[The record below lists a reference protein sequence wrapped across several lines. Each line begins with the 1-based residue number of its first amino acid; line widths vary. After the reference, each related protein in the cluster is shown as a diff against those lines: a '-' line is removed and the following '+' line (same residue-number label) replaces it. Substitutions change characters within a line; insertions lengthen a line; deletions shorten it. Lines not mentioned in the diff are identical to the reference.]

1 MRLTCPNC
9 DAQYEIEA
17 SLIPPTGR
25 DVQCSNCGK
34 TWFQPPEGGLAE
46 DPLVVEAPEPD
57 PEPEVAE
64 VAAPA
69 DPEPMPVPETAD
81 ANAGGDVDL
90 SGLTDEAAAFFGT
103 TSPAQAAPEPEEDI
117 SEPDDPAEVPDETFD
132 DVPEEEPAP
141 AADLPRREIDP
152 EVREILR
159 EEAEREIAARKA
171 DRGEVI
177 ETQAEMGLNQPAV
190 PAATAAT
197 ARLRGDPVEETGRA
211 DDTLRK
217 SMLPDVE
224 EINSTLIATSD
235 RPDRLTTQQ
244 DIEETVQR
252 RSGFRIGFATMLGL
266 ATLLI
271 VLYLS
276 APALGRM
283 IPALSPALA
292 GYVDWANGMR
302 LAIDGLLASVLGGG

>member
-1 MRLTCPNC
+1 M
-9 DAQYEIEA
+9 
-17 SLIPPTGR
+17 
-25 DVQCSNCGK
+25 QCSNCGK

-46 DPLVVEAPEPD
+46 EPLVDQAPE

-64 VAAPA
+64 GAAPA
-69 DPEPMPVPETAD
+69 PAPELD
-81 ANAGGDVDL
+81 AVDENAGGDVDL
-90 SGLTDEAAAFFGT
+90 SGLTEEAAAFFGT
-103 TSPAQAAPEPEEDI
+103 TSPGQAAPEPEEDI
-117 SEPDDPAEVPDETFD
+117 SEQDDPGQA
-132 DVPEEEPAP
+132 PAP
-141 AADLPRREIDP
+141 AADLPRREIDRM
-152 EVREILR
+152 VREILR

-171 DRGEVI
+171 ERGEVI
-177 ETQAEMGLNQPAV
+177 ETQAEMGLDQPAV
-190 PAATAAT
+190 PAAAAAT
-197 ARLRGDPVEETGRA
+197 ARLRGDPVEETCRT
-211 DDTLRK
+211 DDSLRK

-224 EINSTLIATSD
+224 EINSTLTATSD

-244 DIEETVQR
+244 DIEETIPR

-283 IPALSPALA
+283 IPALSPVLA